1 MTKKH
6 KCHVFRC
13 DVPAR
18 AVARALLES
27 HQKERTA
34 KTQRRRESSPATAA
48 AAVPLPERRKRDS
61 TEGSS
66 GNLD

>member
-18 AVARALLES
+18 TVARALLES

-34 KTQRRRESSPATAA
+34 KVQRRKESSPAAI
-48 AAVPLPERRKRDS
+48 AVPPPERRKRDS

-66 GNLD
+66 GNPVLS

>member
-34 KTQRRRESSPATAA
+34 KAQRRKESSPAALA
-48 AAVPLPERRKRDS
+48 LPLPERRKRDS

-66 GNLD
+66 GNLVLS